1 MSGRDVEI
9 PLGSG
14 GRVSG
19 LLRRPEDAW
28 GLYVLAHGAGAGMHH
43 PLMERHTETLAA
55 RGLATLRYQFPYM
68 EEGRRR
74 PDWPNKLTATVRSA
88 VEAAGALCPDLPLF
102 AGGRSMGGRMT
113 STAAAHEALPGVR
126 GLAFLAFPLHPPKK
140 PGTERAEHLADVE
153 VPMLFL
159 QGTRDKL
166 ARLDLLEPVCAKLDR
181 AELVLI
187 DGADHSFAVLKR
199 SGRSDQEVQEEVAD
213 SLVAWGRALL

>member
-1 MSGRDVEI
+1 MNSEDVEI

-14 GRVSG
+14 GKVSG
-19 LLRRPEDAW
+19 LLVRPVDAW

-43 PLMERHTETLAA
+43 RLMEQHAETLGA

-88 VEAAGALCPDLPLF
+88 VVAAGDLCPDLPLF

-113 STAAAHEALPGVR
+113 STAAAREPLPGVL
-126 GLAFLAFPLHPPKK
+126 GLAFLAFPLHPPKT
-140 PGTERAEHLADVE
+140 PGSERAEHLANVD

-166 ARLDLLEPVCAKLDR
+166 ARLDLLEPVCDSLSR
-181 AELVLI
+181 ARLHLI

-199 SGRSDQEVQEEVAD
+199 SGRTDDEVQAEIAD
-213 SLVAWGRALL
+213 SLVDWARALL